1 MFDEEVM
8 EEDEGVEDDDSVD
21 EDSEVGEEEGRA
33 TSGSRRDLLESDSEG
48 EDPDVVLGR
57 KPQEK
62 STFEKQQEKVGQ
74 KCTCHR
80 FNSQCW
86 DISKQLLRKYLK

>member
-21 EDSEVGEEEGRA
+21 EDSEDGEEEGRA
-33 TSGSRRDLLESDSEG
+33 IRGSRRDLLESDSEG

-62 STFEKQQEKVGQ
+62 STFEKQQEKVG
-74 KCTCHR
+74 
-80 FNSQCW
+80 SEMYM
-86 DISKQLLRKYLK
+86 S

>member
-8 EEDEGVEDDDSVD
+8 EEDDGVEDDDSVD
-21 EDSEVGEEEGRA
+21 EESEEKEEEVVER
-33 TSGSRRDLLESDSEG
+33 RRDLLESDSEG

-62 STFEKQQEKVGQ
+62 STFEKQQEKVGSEMYVIDL
-74 KCTCHR
+74 TV
-80 FNSQCW
+80 SA
-86 DISKQLLRKYLK
+86 

>member
-21 EDSEVGEEEGRA
+21 EDSEDGEEGRA

-62 STFEKQQEKVGQ
+62 STFEKQQEKVG
-74 KCTCHR
+74 
-80 FNSQCW
+80 SEMYM
-86 DISKQLLRKYLK
+86 S